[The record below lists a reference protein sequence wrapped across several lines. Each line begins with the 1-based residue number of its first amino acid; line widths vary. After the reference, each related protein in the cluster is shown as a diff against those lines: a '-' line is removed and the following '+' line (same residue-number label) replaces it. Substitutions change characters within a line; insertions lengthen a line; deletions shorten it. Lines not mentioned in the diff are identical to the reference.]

1 MSKFAL
7 DWTPTALADLKA
19 AWDYIAIDNEAAAD
33 RTIDRIQAAGE
44 TLTQFPKAGR
54 AGRLRGSREF
64 VASGTPYFLVYEIA
78 GGLIQI
84 RRVIHGARD
93 WPPKRRRA

>member
-1 MSKFAL
+1 LSKFTL
-7 DWTPTALADLKA
+7 DWTSTAIADLKA
-19 AWDYIAIDNEAAAD
+19 TWDYIAIDNEAAAD
-33 RTIDRIQAAGE
+33 RTIDRIQAAAE

-54 AGRLRGSREF
+54 ASRLRGSREF
-64 VASGTPYFLVYEIA
+64 VVTGTPYFLVYEMA
-78 GGLIQI
+78 GSLIKV